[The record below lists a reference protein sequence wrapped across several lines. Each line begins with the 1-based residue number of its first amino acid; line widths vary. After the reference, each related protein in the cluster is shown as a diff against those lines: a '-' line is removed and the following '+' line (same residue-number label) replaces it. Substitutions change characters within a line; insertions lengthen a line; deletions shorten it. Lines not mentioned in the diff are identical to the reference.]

1 MADREL
7 KRLSRRELL
16 EMLLAQSRENDALRQ
31 RIEELKI
38 RLQERENEL
47 EEAGS
52 LAEAVL
58 RMNGVFAAAEAAA
71 EQYVENV
78 HRMSAQQLALARL
91 QAQKILAEAGPHG
104 AYPADG

>member
-1 MADREL
+1 MSDRDL

-16 EMLLAQSRENDALRQ
+16 EMLLVQSRENDALKQ
-31 RIEELKI
+31 RVEELKAKL
-38 RLQERENEL
+38 RERENEL

-58 RMNGVFAAAEAAA
+58 RVNDVFAAAEAAA

-78 HRMSAQQLALARL
+78 HRMSAQQLALAKL
-91 QAQKILAEAGPHG
+91 EAQKIRNEAGQHG
-104 AYPADG
+104 ARPAGS

>member
-16 EMLLAQSRENDALRQ
+16 EMLLAQSRENDALKQ
-31 RIEELKI
+31 RVEELKI

-47 EEAGS
+47 EKAGS

-58 RMNGVFAAAEAAA
+58 RINDVYAAAEAAA

-78 HRMSAQQLALARL
+78 HRMSAQQLALAKL
-91 QAQKILAEAGPHG
+91 EAQKIRREALRDSTHPAEG
-104 AYPADG
+104 